1 MLHLHLINYAFNT
14 EHSFYYRNEVD
25 KKLLIEEITETVSSL
40 FCKFLDQTFRET
52 PQPRHL
58 VFDKKVTF
66 IATDHQINAFKHKL
80 KEKLDNKLA
89 GKDLDF
95 KRVTTTDSTFAN
107 SIFDLM
113 QECKIGASGLDKE
126 GDKPLSESQEKL
138 RYLQHLAPKNLMIQ
152 VTVHDTKRIS
162 FVSKTD
168 EANGFYF
175 Y

>member
-1 MLHLHLINYAFNT
+1 MFHLHLINYALNT
-14 EHSFYYRNEVD
+14 EHSFYYRNELD

-40 FCKFLDQTFRET
+40 FCKFLDQKFRES

-66 IATDHQINAFKHKL
+66 KATDHQISDFKHKL
-80 KEKLDNKLA
+80 KEKLIRKLA
-89 GKDLDF
+89 GDDLDF
-95 KRVTTTDSTFAN
+95 KRITTTDNTFAN
-107 SIFDLM
+107 SIYDIM
-113 QECKIGASGLDKE
+113 QECKIGAPSLDTQQ
-126 GDKPLSESQEKL
+126 DKPLHKSQEKL

-162 FVSKTD
+162 FVSKSD
-168 EANGFYF
+168 EADGFYF